1 MLTKEQKGMF
11 DAISEIAQKN
21 RELQHRI
28 DGLCFDM
35 LAGKRVKLLTEPKI
49 IVNGMTV
56 RAVALERDVNTSG
69 DDVIVAYR
77 QLGDTEYVYLSELS
91 FDMQIVLLEALAE
104 MYAKSKTYFVISS
117 YMQVAFIDANSKE
130 EAESKARQKVLSS
143 IQGADIDVN
152 IFEA

>member
-1 MLTKEQKGMF
+1 MLTKEQKEMF
-11 DAISEIAQKN
+11 DVISEIAQKKN
-21 RELQHRI
+21 ELQRRI
-28 DGLCFDM
+28 NGLCLDM
-35 LAGKRVKLLTEPKI
+35 LAGKRQRLLTEPKI

-56 RAVALERDVNTSG
+56 RAVALDKDVNNG
-69 DDVIVAYR
+69 GHNIVVEYR
-77 QLGDTEYVYLSELS
+77 QLGDNEYVYLSELS
-91 FDMQIVLLEALAE
+91 FDMQIVLLKALAE

-117 YMQVAFIDANSKE
+117 YMQVDFIDANSKE